1 MMEEKVHFYSD
12 CLRLS
17 GTFYVPDDYKPG
29 ERRPGIVGIHGG
41 SGTST
46 ANALIVIARRLVEH
60 GYCVLTF
67 FHRGF
72 GDSEGIKGRSIWR
85 DKLRDIRDAITY
97 IQQRP
102 EVDPER
108 IGLNGQSIGGAYAV
122 YTAGIDE
129 RVRCVVEVGGLGDG
143 ERRFRLRMA
152 HWQWLELMDEI
163 REDRIHRVLTGQ
175 SKRRAYRGGLYL
187 GPENEALRAKAK
199 DKEQYDPKG
208 YPLENT
214 DDMLTFKPESVV
226 DRISP
231 RAVMFV
237 NAERDAIVPVDE
249 ARSMYAKAGDPKKLL
264 IIPGAQH
271 GEAYPANNPEVYEMV
286 MGETLKW
293 YAEHL

>member
-1 MMEEKVHFYSD
+1 MHFYSD
-12 CLRLS
+12 CLKLS
-17 GTFYVPDDYKPG
+17 GTFHRPDDYQEG
-29 ERRPGIVGIHGG
+29 ERRPAIVGIHGG

-46 ANALIVIARRLVEH
+46 ANALKVIARRLNEH

-72 GDSEGIKGRSIWR
+72 GDSEGIRGRSIWQ

-102 EVDPER
+102 EVDPKR

-152 HWQWLELMDEI
+152 HWEWLQLMDEI
-163 REDRIHRVLTGQ
+163 KEDRIQRVLTGQ
-175 SKRRAYRGGLYL
+175 SRRRPYRGNLYL
-187 GPENEALRAKAK
+187 GPENEELRKKAK
-199 DKEQYDPKG
+199 DKETYDREG

-214 DDMLTFKPESVV
+214 DDLLTFKPESVV
-226 DRISP
+226 HQISP
-231 RAVMFV
+231 RAVLFV

-249 ARSMYAKAGDPKKLL
+249 ARSMYAKAGEPKKLL
-264 IIPGAQH
+264 ILEGAQH
-271 GEAYPANNPEVYEMV
+271 GEAYPANNPGVYERIME
-286 MGETLKW
+286 ETLKW
-293 YAEHL
+293 YAEYL